1 MGVYSQCE
9 YFVTVLVFCFVL
21 QFCVFSS
28 LSSLISPVLCV
39 PPLYVSPHALVS
51 SCFSIIYLFI
61 SSCFT
66 LFFPMS

>member
-21 QFCVFSS
+21 QLCVFSS

-39 PPLYVSPHALVS
+39 PLSPL
-51 SCFSIIYLFI
+51 F
-61 SSCFT
+61 
-66 LFFPMS
+66 MSVLML